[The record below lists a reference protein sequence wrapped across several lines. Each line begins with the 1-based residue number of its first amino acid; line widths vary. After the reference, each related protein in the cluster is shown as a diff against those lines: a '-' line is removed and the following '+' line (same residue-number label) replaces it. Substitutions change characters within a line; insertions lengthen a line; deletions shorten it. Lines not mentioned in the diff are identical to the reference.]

1 MYGMNSMASQTKV
14 KKMYSKLMNA
24 YEDILVE
31 MKYDQQ
37 FTNTEI
43 KKEMN
48 RLNKFYLDEFF
59 KRAKWLNILY

>member
-1 MYGMNSMASQTKV
+1 MDSMDSMASQTKV

>member
-1 MYGMNSMASQTKV
+1 MGSMHVMASQAKV
-14 KKMYSKLMNA
+14 KKMYGKLMKA
-24 YEDILVE
+24 YENILVE

-43 KKEMN
+43 KTEMN

-59 KRAKWLNILY
+59 KRAK

>member
-1 MYGMNSMASQTKV
+1 MYSMDSMASQTKV

-59 KRAKWLNILY
+59 KRAK